1 MNLRTYLK
9 GLGLGI
15 FVTTLITSV
24 SSGNAKATMSDAE
37 IRARA
42 EELGMVS
49 ENALLLSQAQKLADD
64 AAEKAKAAVSTDK
77 AASGASGNKVSG
89 NAVSGNKNSGNKISG
104 NKISA
109 NKVSG
114 NTVSGNTGS
123 SAALKA
129 GSKEDKTAGGSNA
142 SASGS
147 IGSSSGSSSG
157 SRKSSSDSAAS
168 SGDSKEASQSAA
180 GKKETVPEMGSA
192 AKKSDT
198 ASDDAGVVP
207 GSGETVTITVSSGD
221 SSVSVAN
228 KMVQAGLVTDAKQFD
243 SYLVLNGFDRRL
255 VVGSH
260 PIPKGA
266 TPEEM
271 GSILT
276 SKQ

>member
-24 SSGNAKATMSDAE
+24 SSGNAKATMTDAE

-77 AASGASGNKVSG
+77 AAAYGASGNKVSG
-89 NAVSGNKNSGNKISG
+89 NAVSGNKISENKISE
-104 NKISA
+104 NKISE

-123 SAALKA
+123 SAVLKA

-142 SASGS
+142 SASAG
-147 IGSSSGSSSG
+147 SG
-157 SRKSSSDSAAS
+157 SRKSSSDSTAS

-228 KMVQAGLVTDAKQFD
+228 KMVQAGLVTDARQFD

-271 GSILT
+271 GTILT

>member
-24 SSGNAKATMSDAE
+24 SSGNAKATMTDAE

-114 NTVSGNTGS
+114 NTASGNTGS

-147 IGSSSGSSSG
+147 LGSSSG
-157 SRKSSSDSAAS
+157 SRKSSSDSTAS
-168 SGDSKEASQSAA
+168 SGDSKAASQSAA

-271 GSILT
+271 GTILT

>member
-24 SSGNAKATMSDAE
+24 SSGNAKATMTDAE

-114 NTVSGNTGS
+114 NTASGNTGS

-147 IGSSSGSSSG
+147 LGSSSGSSSG
-157 SRKSSSDSAAS
+157 SRKSSSDSTAS
-168 SGDSKEASQSAA
+168 SGDSKVASQSAA

-271 GSILT
+271 GTILT

>member
-24 SSGNAKATMSDAE
+24 SSGNAKATMTDAE

-147 IGSSSGSSSG
+147 LGSNSG
-157 SRKSSSDSAAS
+157 SRKSSSDSTAS
-168 SGDSKEASQSAA
+168 SGDSKVASQSAA

-192 AKKSDT
+192 VKKSDT

>member
-24 SSGNAKATMSDAE
+24 SSGNAKATMTDAE

-147 IGSSSGSSSG
+147 LGSNSG
-157 SRKSSSDSAAS
+157 SRKSSSDSTAS
-168 SGDSKEASQSAA
+168 SGDSKAASQSAA

>member
-24 SSGNAKATMSDAE
+24 SSGNAKATMTDAE

-77 AASGASGNKVSG
+77 AAASGASGNKVSG
-89 NAVSGNKNSGNKISG
+89 NAVSGNKISG

-114 NTVSGNTGS
+114 NIVSGNTGS

-157 SRKSSSDSAAS
+157 SRKSSSDSTSS
-168 SGDSKEASQSAA
+168 SGDSKAASQSAA

-271 GSILT
+271 GTILT

>member
-24 SSGNAKATMSDAE
+24 SSGNAKATMTDAE

-77 AASGASGNKVSG
+77 AAASGASGNKVSG
-89 NAVSGNKNSGNKISG
+89 NAVSGNKISG

-123 SAALKA
+123 SAVLKA

-142 SASGS
+142 SASAG
-147 IGSSSGSSSG
+147 SGSSSG
-157 SRKSSSDSAAS
+157 SRKSSSDSTAS

-180 GKKETVPEMGSA
+180 GKKETIPEMGSA

-260 PIPKGA
+260 TIPKGA

-271 GSILT
+271 GTILT

>member
-24 SSGNAKATMSDAE
+24 SSGNAKATMTDAE

-77 AASGASGNKVSG
+77 AAASGASGNKVSG
-89 NAVSGNKNSGNKISG
+89 NAVSGNKISG

-147 IGSSSGSSSG
+147 LGSSSG
-157 SRKSSSDSAAS
+157 SRKSSSDSTAS
-168 SGDSKEASQSAA
+168 SGDSKAASQSAA

-228 KMVQAGLVTDAKQFD
+228 KMVQAGLVTDVKQFD

-271 GSILT
+271 GTILT

>member
-24 SSGNAKATMSDAE
+24 SSGNAKATMTDAE

-77 AASGASGNKVSG
+77 AAASGASGNKVSG
-89 NAVSGNKNSGNKISG
+89 NAVSGNKISGNAVSGNKISG

-123 SAALKA
+123 SAVLKA

-142 SASGS
+142 SASAG
-147 IGSSSGSSSG
+147 SG
-157 SRKSSSDSAAS
+157 SRKSSSDSTAS

-180 GKKETVPEMGSA
+180 GKKETIPEMGSA

-260 PIPKGA
+260 TIPKGA

-271 GSILT
+271 GTILT

>member
-24 SSGNAKATMSDAE
+24 SSGNAKATMTDAE

-77 AASGASGNKVSG
+77 AASGASGNAASG
-89 NAVSGNKNSGNKISG
+89 NAVSGNKISG

-114 NTVSGNTGS
+114 NTASGNTGS

-147 IGSSSGSSSG
+147 LGSSSGSSSG
-157 SRKSSSDSAAS
+157 SRKSSSDSMAS
-168 SGDSKEASQSAA
+168 SGDSKAASQSAA

>member
-24 SSGNAKATMSDAE
+24 SSGNAKATMTDAE

-77 AASGASGNKVSG
+77 AAASGASGNKVSG
-89 NAVSGNKNSGNKISG
+89 NAVSGNKISGNKISE

-123 SAALKA
+123 SAVLKA

-142 SASGS
+142 SASAG
-147 IGSSSGSSSG
+147 SGSSSG
-157 SRKSSSDSAAS
+157 SRKSSSDSTAS
-168 SGDSKEASQSAA
+168 SGASKEASQSAA
-180 GKKETVPEMGSA
+180 GKKETIPEMGSA

-260 PIPKGA
+260 TIPKGA

-271 GSILT
+271 GTILT